1 MTLKQIKSF
10 LILSRT
16 LNYANAAIELHISQS
31 ALSLTIKGLE
41 DELGGKL
48 FKRNTRKVEL
58 TEEGRSLIPYARR
71 LIAHWDE
78 MEYDLKQ
85 RFKFNRGSLSLASMP
100 YITHSLLPKVIQ
112 SFLDQHPNIRFSIND
127 ITNESVIELVKDGI
141 FELGICFE
149 PDFKEQLE
157 FQPLF
162 DEDFI
167 ALVSREHHLAGE
179 KLISWQQLCANRF
192 VSLQKPSILRHL
204 LDQYGQQHQIEF
216 DVQVECHQI
225 SSMCN
230 FVALGA
236 GVTVIPRHFQAFI
249 DHSRCIAIELS
260 GERLSKPVGVIYK
273 KNFTISKISATFIQ
287 TLERMS
293 LDEEQII

>member
-16 LNYANAAIELHISQS
+16 LNYAHAAIELHISQS

-100 YITHSLLPKVIQ
+100 YITHALLPKVIQ
-112 SFLDQHPNIRFSIND
+112 SFLDQYPNIRFSIND

-167 ALVSREHHLAGE
+167 ALVSRDHALADE
-179 KLISWQQLCANRF
+179 TQISWQQLCANRF
-192 VSLQKPSILRHL
+192 ITLQKPSIVRHL
-204 LDQYGQQHQIEF
+204 IDQYCQKHQIQL

-225 SSMCN
+225 TSMCN
-230 FVALGA
+230 FVAVGA
-236 GVTVIPRHFQAFI
+236 GVTVIPRQFEPFI
-249 DHSRCIAIELS
+249 DQSRCVAIELS
-260 GERLSKPVGVIYK
+260 GESLSKPVGVIYK
-273 KNFTISKISATFIQ
+273 KDLEISKISTAFIHS
-287 TLERMS
+287 LASMS
-293 LDEEQII
+293 LDREQII

>member
-16 LNYANAAIELHISQS
+16 LNYAHAAIELHISQS

-100 YITHSLLPKVIQ
+100 YITHALLPKVIQ
-112 SFLDQHPNIRFSIND
+112 SFLDQYPNIRFSIND

-149 PDFKEQLE
+149 PDFKEHLE

-162 DEDFI
+162 DEDFM
-167 ALVSREHHLAGE
+167 ALLSRDHALADE
-179 KLISWQQLCANRF
+179 PQISWQQLCANRF
-192 VSLQKPSILRHL
+192 ITLQKPSILRYL
-204 LDQYGQQHQIEF
+204 IDQYCQKHQIQL

-225 SSMCN
+225 TSMCN
-230 FVALGA
+230 FVAVGA
-236 GVTVIPRHFQAFI
+236 GVTVIPRHFEPFI
-249 DHSRCIAIELS
+249 DQNRCVAIELS
-260 GERLSKPVGVIYK
+260 GESLSKPVGVIYK
-273 KNFTISKISATFIQ
+273 KNLEISKISTAFIHS
-287 TLERMS
+287 LASMS
-293 LDEEQII
+293 LDREQII